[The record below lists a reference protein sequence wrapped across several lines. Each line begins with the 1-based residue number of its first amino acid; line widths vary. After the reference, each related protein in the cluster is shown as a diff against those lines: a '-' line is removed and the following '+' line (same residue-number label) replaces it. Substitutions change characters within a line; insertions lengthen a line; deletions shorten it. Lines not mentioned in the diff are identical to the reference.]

1 MAPSHWFK
9 PDCVYL
15 ITMILINI
23 QVFILRGSLMIRHS
37 AVALLPLLFCLFSSL
52 PAHAAVQLYTG
63 QMDILVTSG
72 KSCDGVA
79 GKHDVTMVV
88 TVADGEISPLEGYFT
103 GEGISLGHFSGT
115 DPAHLDVR
123 YPFHDEQRA
132 AGHVLTI
139 LSMDGTVVAELR
151 DRHAEET
158 SEDCNFDKA
167 RLELVRDPTGD
178 PLARQRQLAG
188 LYNAQLNR
196 SQALAISTKS
206 GYPAALPYFEKALSL
221 AESSLPVGSEQLT
234 SYIIGLATCYIWMER
249 FDQFNQLFDAKISVI
264 PDESVRSIFS
274 AFRIR
279 PLMSAGRS
287 ALAKDEFDA
296 ALKNFEEAY
305 KLQPQS
311 SEAVIA
317 VVSVYLRR
325 DQYGEAISF
334 LERTVSILKSEAD
347 RREVHTA
354 MAMILSKK
362 AQKED
367 KNGRGDEAEQSLKRA
382 MELDPGS
389 VYYLIALARQRHK
402 SGSLHDAES
411 LLDRGVELFKD
422 DYSQKELQNA
432 RDRIMQTEMILK
444 KIRKVGS

>member
-1 MAPSHWFK
+1 
-9 PDCVYL
+9 
-15 ITMILINI
+15 
-23 QVFILRGSLMIRHS
+23 
-37 AVALLPLLFCLFSSL
+37 
-52 PAHAAVQLYTG
+52 
-63 QMDILVTSG
+63 
-72 KSCDGVA
+72 
-79 GKHDVTMVV
+79 
-88 TVADGEISPLEGYFT
+88 
-103 GEGISLGHFSGT
+103 
-115 DPAHLDVR
+115 
-123 YPFHDEQRA
+123 
-132 AGHVLTI
+132 
-139 LSMDGTVVAELR
+139 
-151 DRHAEET
+151 
-158 SEDCNFDKA
+158 
-167 RLELVRDPTGD
+167 
-178 PLARQRQLAG
+178 
-188 LYNAQLNR
+188 
-196 SQALAISTKS
+196 
-206 GYPAALPYFEKALSL
+206 
-221 AESSLPVGSEQLT
+221 
-234 SYIIGLATCYIWMER
+234 MER